1 LGYMETFNAIDKL
14 RLGPALKHEM
24 HPAGK
29 VRSVEAST
37 TRKSFYVACDYLRT
51 IRTEGR
57 GNCRL

>member
-1 LGYMETFNAIDKL
+1 MQLISSAW
-14 RLGPALKHEM
+14 GPALKHEM

-37 TRKSFYVACDYLRT
+37 TRNSFYVACDYLRT